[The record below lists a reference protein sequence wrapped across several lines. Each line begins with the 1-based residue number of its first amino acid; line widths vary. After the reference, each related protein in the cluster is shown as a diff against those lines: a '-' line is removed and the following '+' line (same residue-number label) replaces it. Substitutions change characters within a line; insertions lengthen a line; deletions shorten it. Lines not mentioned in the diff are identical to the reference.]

1 MAIAE
6 IEYVCSECGQTAT
19 RRVKK
24 YNSRDAR
31 EYEEWFKSQPEHICP
46 DCYAKHKQEEQM
58 KELNEILKDYQFPE
72 IVGKSEKQIQYANDC
87 RMKRLMNDIINVQ
100 KAVKIYTPREGLA
113 ANKNTH
119 ILVNRVHKMFPDV
132 RQSELLTVI
141 FQNPA
146 LFYLIETEARNL
158 IDGPMILDNYPQYNA
173 IRAKVLEEYKIMKSK
188 KHDGCP
194 RQGE

>member
-24 YNSRDAR
+24 YNSREAR

-58 KELNEILKDYQFPE
+58 KELKEVLKDYPLPE

-87 RMKRLMNDIINVQ
+87 RMKRLTNDIINVQ
-100 KAVKIYTPREGLA
+100 KAVSIYTPCEGLT
-113 ANKNTH
+113 ANRNTH

-188 KHDGCP
+188 KHD
-194 RQGE
+194 

>member
-24 YNSRDAR
+24 YNSREAR
-31 EYEEWFKSQPEHICP
+31 EYEEWFKRQPEHICP

-58 KELNEILKDYQFPE
+58 KELKEVLKDYPLPE

-87 RMKRLMNDIINVQ
+87 RMKRLKNDITNAQ
-100 KAVKIYTPREGLA
+100 KAVSIYTPCEGLT

-119 ILVNRVHKMFPDV
+119 ILVNRVHKTFPDV

-188 KHDGCP
+188 KHD
-194 RQGE
+194 